1 MPLCTCSQTPYDE
14 RSDKSYTCA
23 MCESP
28 FREDTTR
35 LLNTKMGFT
44 VYLYKLP
51 TRMQLDDQDYE
62 VAFKTERGVATIHC
76 RDAKLYSVAHEYL
89 CAIYGD
95 EDDDVGD
102 ALIWE

>member
-1 MPLCTCSQTPYDE
+1 MPLCKCSETPYDE

-23 MCESP
+23 MCETP
-28 FREDTTR
+28 FGEHTTR
-35 LLNTKMGFT
+35 FLNSKTGFT

-51 TRMQLDDQDYE
+51 MSMPLQDQDYE
-62 VAFKTERGVATIHC
+62 VVFKTERGVTTIHC
-76 RDAKLYSVAHEYL
+76 RDANYYRVAHEYL
-89 CAIYGD
+89 CSIYGD